1 MTDTRTD
8 FNPRSREGSD
18 QIENR
23 FKWQHE
29 ISIHA
34 PVKGATIIIRDV
46 LGQYR
51 ISIHAPVKG
60 ATLTGWTR
68 TKPHRDFNPRSREG
82 SDKDPD
88 AKPGQGKPFQSTL
101 P

>member
-1 MTDTRTD
+1 MIDL
-8 FNPRSREGSD
+8 G
-18 QIENR
+18 IALLL
-23 FKWQHE
+23 

-60 ATLTGWTR
+60 AT
-68 TKPHRDFNPRSREG
+68 
-82 SDKDPD
+82 
-88 AKPGQGKPFQSTL
+88 
-101 P
+101 